1 APRAGTGALSD
12 AERADPKNEIWR
24 IQDVRF
30 SMLRILSVWL
40 VSLGVMVSAS
50 PAFAAFDRLIDP
62 NCSDESDCA
71 YWIPKLPPLKGWH
84 VDEEDSKT
92 MRSRVLA
99 PDGTKGEA
107 AAIYASAVRKID
119 LPDEWQSIAGL
130 IAKEREDAER
140 NYP

>member
-1 APRAGTGALSD
+1 LRRGRQSLFRHGAAVGRRHHRAVGHAPRAGTGALSD

-24 IQDVRF
+24 IQDVRV

-71 YWIPKLPPLKGWH
+71 YWIPKLPP
-84 VDEEDSKT
+84 
-92 MRSRVLA
+92 
-99 PDGTKGEA
+99 
-107 AAIYASAVRKID
+107 
-119 LPDEWQSIAGL
+119 
-130 IAKEREDAER
+130 
-140 NYP
+140 